1 NGLSGSVRQ
10 RDRGTD
16 HLVGVTRIHTKT
28 GRTLDGLVEL
38 GERDLTEQFAGFVET
53 VTLLTVD
60 FLEGFFEFLSHLVL
74 LGCERVSPPPI
85 HERGRQSTT
94 SMPIERA
101 VPAIDCAAA
110 STSKAFMSLSLY

>member
-1 NGLSGSVRQ
+1 EDSAEASHEAHHVWRGDGAVEVQEAFVLDALDEVFGADDVGSCLFRLDGSVAAGEHGDTNGLSGSVRQ

-60 FLEGFFEFLSHLVL
+60 FL
-74 LGCERVSPPPI
+74 
-85 HERGRQSTT
+85 
-94 SMPIERA
+94 
-101 VPAIDCAAA
+101 
-110 STSKAFMSLSLY
+110 